1 MRSTRVRVRD
11 GEVELLLQADHDV
24 RVARWAAE
32 KQAELFERA
41 FGHGLTVRDDEH
53 APASA
58 R

>member
-1 MRSTRVRVRD
+1 VRVRD
-11 GEVELLLQADHDV
+11 GEVELLLQADRDV

-53 APASA
+53 APAPA